1 MWHQDEQ
8 MREFILLAG
17 TLREHDTELLTE
29 DVVAIGD
36 AADPVAVTPALIS
49 DLHDVVFR
57 LRAFTESAESG
68 EVALG
73 IEAGMQR
80 AADMIE
86 RVLRSY
92 EDGNV

>member
-17 TLREHDTELLTE
+17 TLREHGTELLTE
-29 DVVAIGD
+29 DIVAAGD
-36 AADPVAVTPALIS
+36 APDLAVAPVLLS
-49 DLHDVVFR
+49 DLRDVVFR
-57 LRAFTESAESG
+57 LRAFTESSEDG
-68 EVALG
+68 DVALG
-73 IEAGMQR
+73 IEIGMQR

-92 EDGNV
+92 EDGNA